1 MKRSS
6 GENGAGMPTS
16 SMPPKVPRLR
26 RVALESD
33 PAAGVATASINTSSS
48 PAASSSC
55 PTPSPASS
63 TSSDGLPSGSTG
75 SEARPKS
82 ADKCQ
87 KVMQVKPH
95 IAKRGLKRAGP
106 YLLGK

>member
-6 GENGAGMPTS
+6 AENGAGMPTS

-33 PAAGVATASINTSSS
+33 PTAGVATASISTSSS
-48 PAASSSC
+48 PASSSSC
-55 PTPSPASS
+55 PTPTPS

-87 KVMQVKPH
+87 KVMQAKPH
-95 IAKRGLKRAGP
+95 IVKRGLKRAGP
-106 YLLGK
+106 YLLGKAN